1 MLPEKLLAG
10 ILMYRLRGLGSTPSP
25 AVSAALSSASA
36 SYGVPLSLLTSV
48 AKAES
53 SFNPAA
59 VSPAGAQG
67 LMQIMPATGAS
78 LGVSNPFD
86 PTQSANAGA
95 QYLAQLYQQ
104 YGDWNTALIA
114 YNEGP
119 GNLASKG
126 VFPASQNYADG
137 ILADSG
143 ISPSTVVDTGSV
155 SDSSAPVDSSSAGL
169 STTALVALGL
179 AAVGILWSMS

>member
-1 MLPEKLLAG
+1 
-10 ILMYRLRGLGSTPSP
+10 MYRFRGLGAASP
-25 AVSAALSSASA
+25 AVSAALASASS

-48 AKAES
+48 ASHES
-53 SFNPAA
+53 SFNPSA

-67 LMQIMPATGAS
+67 LMQIMPANDAS
-78 LGVSNPFD
+78 FGITDPFD
-86 PTQSANAGA
+86 PAQSANAGA
-95 QYLAQLYQQ
+95 RYLSQLYSQ

-126 VFPASQNYADG
+126 VFPSSQSYADS

-143 ISPSTVVDTGSV
+143 ILATPPTDTGSLDA
-155 SDSSAPVDSSSAGL
+155 SGAPVEDSSAGL
-169 STTALVALGL
+169 SPMAWAGLGIAGL
-179 AAVGILWSMS
+179 AVLWAVTS

>member
-1 MLPEKLLAG
+1 
-10 ILMYRLRGLGSTPSP
+10 MYGFRGFGMAPAPS
-25 AVSAALSSASA
+25 VTSALSSAA
-36 SYGVPLSLLTSV
+36 STYGVPLSLLTSV

-67 LMQIMPATGAS
+67 LLQLMPATAAS
-78 LGVSNPFD
+78 LGVTNPFD
-86 PTQSANAGA
+86 PTQNANAGA
-95 QYLAQLYQQ
+95 QYLSQLYTQ

-119 GNLASKG
+119 GNLANKG
-126 VFPASQNYADG
+126 VFPSSQSYADG

-143 ISPSTVVDTGSV
+143 ILASTPVDTGSV
-155 SDSSAPVDSSSAGL
+155 DASGLPIDTSVAGL
-169 STTALVALGL
+169 STGALVGLGI
-179 AAVGILWSMS
+179 AAVVLAWAVLD